1 MASAVDDDDHVV
13 VNVIHMNLMNIK
25 LTIYEII
32 LSIQSMCYNVLRN
45 IVFLRFHSWNVSQLS
60 IQ

>member
-45 IVFLRFHSWNVSQLS
+45 IVFLRFHS
-60 IQ
+60 